1 GLGSE
6 GTITLTGDYSGDTNH
21 AISSGSKDLTAT
33 KRATSTTVACVPATL
48 PVNST
53 TSCTVTVTDTAAG
66 TTSTPTGSVALSQ
79 SPLSSGTIS
88 NNTCGTLSSGGCT
101 FDYKPGLGSEGTIT
115 LTGDYSGDTNHAISS
130 GSKDLSP
137 STTLSRSTVACVP
150 ATLPVN
156 STTSC
161 T

>member
-1 GLGSE
+1 
-6 GTITLTGDYSGDTNH
+6 
-21 AISSGSKDLTAT
+21 AT
-33 KRATSTTVACVPATL
+33 TYTRSLPAAL
-48 PVNST
+48 PIST

-115 LTGDYSGDTNHAISS
+115 LTGDYRSEAHKAARQ
-130 GSKDLSP
+130 
-137 STTLSRSTVACVP
+137 SRAY
-150 ATLPVN
+150 L
-156 STTSC
+156 
-161 T
+161 